1 MKKLFSL
8 LLAVT
13 ILISAFSIICVNAE
27 TVDTTPSI
35 TVSNKELSKLSPE
48 LKERLEQLTD
58 DDTVKVSI
66 WIIAEVNQEEIDKE
80 IQERLK
86 VEGLLGAPETLEN
99 IQTINSIKREIT
111 QKHYTANNDR
121 VLSEIFDKYTD
132 GYELAYVS
140 AMLPNAEAVV
150 KKSMVYD
157 IISNDEV
164 ESVGYV
170 NLDDNQVAT
179 QPTVPVVTIPTDP
192 TNPTDD
198 DGKEILEEP
207 QPVKNANPIKVK
219 ANTVTVKAKALK
231 TKNVTKEALKIT
243 KAKGKVS
250 VAITKITLK
259 GKKVSK
265 KIANKFSITSK
276 GKLTMEKALTKGNY
290 KITAKVVAK
299 GSVHYKAKTLSKTF
313 TVKIK

>member
-8 LLAVT
+8 FLSIT
-13 ILISAFSIICVNAE
+13 ILISVFSIICVNAE

-35 TVSNKELSKLSPE
+35 TVSDEELSKLSPQ
-48 LKERLEQLTD
+48 LKEKLEQLAD

-86 VEGLLGAPETLEN
+86 AEGLLGAPETLEN
-99 IQTINSIKREIT
+99 IQAINSIKREIT
-111 QKHYTANNDR
+111 QKYYSANNDR
-121 VLSEIFDKYTD
+121 VLSEIFGKYTD
-132 GYELAYVS
+132 GYELTYVS
-140 AMLPNAEAVV
+140 VMLPNAEAVV

-170 NLDDNQVAT
+170 NSDDNQVAT
-179 QPTVPVVTIPTDP
+179 QPTVPVVTTPTDP
-192 TNPTDD
+192 TILVDPTL
-198 DGKEILEEP
+198 KE
-207 QPVKNANPIKVK
+207 PVVKIANPVTVK
-219 ANTVTVKAKALK
+219 SNTVTVKAKNIK
-231 TKNVTKEALKIT
+231 TKKVTKEALKIT
-243 KAKGKVS
+243 KAKGKVM

-276 GKLTMEKALTKGNY
+276 GKLTMGKALAKGNY

-299 GSVHYKAKTLSKTF
+299 GSVHYKAKTLFKT
-313 TVKIK
+313 VNKHISH

>member
-1 MKKLFSL
+1 MRKLFSL

-27 TVDTTPSI
+27 TVDATPSI
-35 TVSNKELSKLSPE
+35 TVSDEELSKLSPQ
-48 LKERLEQLTD
+48 LKERLEQLAD

-66 WIIAEVNQEEIDKE
+66 WIIAEVNQDEIDKE

-86 VEGLLGAPETLEN
+86 AEGLLGAPETLEN
-99 IQTINSIKREIT
+99 IQAINSIKREIT

-121 VLSEIFDKYTD
+121 VLSEIFGKYTY
-132 GYELAYVS
+132 GYELTYVS

-170 NLDDNQVAT
+170 NSDDNQVAT
-179 QPTVPVVTIPTDP
+179 QPTVPIVTTPTDP
-192 TNPTDD
+192 TILVDPTLK
-198 DGKEILEEP
+198 G
-207 QPVKNANPIKVK
+207 PVVKIANPITVK
-219 ANTVTVKAKALK
+219 ANTVTVKAKNIK
-231 TKNVTKEALKIT
+231 TKKITKEALKIT
-243 KAKGKVS
+243 KAKGKVN

-276 GKLTMEKALTKGNY
+276 GKLTMGKALPKGNY

-299 GSVHYKAKTLSKTF
+299 GSVHYKAKTLTKTF